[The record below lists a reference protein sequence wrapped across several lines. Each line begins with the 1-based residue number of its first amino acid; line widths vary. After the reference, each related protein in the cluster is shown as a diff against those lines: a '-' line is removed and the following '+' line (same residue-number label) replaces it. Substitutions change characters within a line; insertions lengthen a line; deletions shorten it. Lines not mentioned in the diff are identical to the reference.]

1 MIRASRK
8 FVFLL
13 GLFLA
18 AGIVAKAAPASES
31 APASPAATI
40 PVLMVSDVHFE
51 PFWDPAKVP
60 QLAAAPVSQWQAI
73 LASPA
78 SPDQAERFAALHV
91 TCPVR
96 GDDTAYALFTSS
108 LEAMRAQAPHA
119 RFITLSGD
127 LIAHDFPCK
136 FKATVPNSTPQ
147 QYQAFVV
154 KTIRFV
160 LSELR
165 TTFPNAPL
173 YAALGN
179 NDSGCDDYKI
189 DRNGSFLG
197 EINQDFIGALPASE
211 RKAAEASFAAEGD
224 FSAALPAPLRD
235 TRILVID
242 NLFQSKKYQT
252 CSGKDD
258 ASAAKAQNA
267 WLRAQLE
274 DARAH
279 HEKVWVM
286 GHIPPGIDPF
296 STIVKLKNVCAGKK
310 PTVFLSSD
318 DLANTLAGYGDVIR
332 LAIFAHTHMDEMRLL
347 SAPGKKPVALKMVPS
362 ISPVDGNNPSF
373 TIASIDPRTA
383 TMLDYRVI
391 AASNQTGINT
401 TWTQEYDYGQ
411 TYHEPAYAAPELQSL
426 IHTFLDDPDVQSPAS
441 HAYLHNYY
449 VRDLSLELRLFWP
462 QYTCALSNFTED
474 SYRACRC
481 SASK

>member
-1 MIRASRK
+1 MEPSRMIRASSK
-8 FVFLL
+8 LVFLL
-13 GLFLA
+13 SLFF
-18 AGIVAKAAPASES
+18 IVSTAAKAAPASE
-31 APASPAATI
+31 PASAIPA
-40 PVLMVSDVHFE
+40 LLVSDVHFE

-60 QLAAAPVSQWQAI
+60 QLVAAPVSQWQAI

-78 SPDQAERFAALHV
+78 SPDQPQRFAALNIQ
-91 TCPVR
+91 CPVR
-96 GDDTAYALFTSS
+96 GEDTTYALFSSS
-108 LEAMRAQAPHA
+108 LEAMRAQAPNA

-127 LIAHDFPCK
+127 LISHSFTCK
-136 FKATVPNSTPQ
+136 FNATVPNATPQ
-147 QYQAFVV
+147 QHEAFVV
-154 KTIRFV
+154 KTIQFV
-160 LSELR
+160 LSEFR

-189 DRNGSFLG
+189 DPNGSFLAA
-197 EINQDFIGALPASE
+197 INQAFTGALPANE
-211 RKAAEASFAAEGD
+211 RKAAETSFASEGD
-224 FSAALPAPLRD
+224 FSAALPAPFRN
-235 TRILVID
+235 TRILIID

-258 ASAAKAQNA
+258 ADAAKAQNA

-274 DARAH
+274 SARKH

-296 STIVKLKNVCAGKK
+296 ATIVKLKNVCTGQK

-318 DLANTLAGYGDVIR
+318 DLANTLADYGDVIP
-332 LAIFAHTHMDEMRLL
+332 LAIFAHTHMDEMRLF
-347 SAPGKKPVALKMVPS
+347 SVPGKAAVPIKMVPS

-373 TIASIDPRTA
+373 TIASVDPPTA

-391 AASNQTGINT
+391 VASNKTGVNT
-401 TWTQEYDYGQ
+401 EWTQEYDYGQ
-411 TYHEPAYAAPELQSL
+411 TYHEPAYAAPELSSL
-426 IHTFLDDPDVQSPAS
+426 IHTFTDDPDVQSPAS

-462 QYTCALSNFTED
+462 QYSCALSNFTED
-474 SYRACRC
+474 GYKACRC
-481 SASK
+481 AATK